1 MSKKTIRAVE
11 IESELSA
18 STWPGNASGPRRR
31 KRRSTRSSST
41 CANISTITDYLV
53 ICSAQ
58 SEPQIKAIA
67 NGVEQALKE
76 EFERH
81 PLAVDGFPTSQW
93 IVIDYGDVMFHI
105 FHEQKRAV
113 YALEDLWSDA
123 PQVSTLPAEI
133 MDSRRGLPSERVAN
147 FCFFAGSTSGIFP
160 LPPCALPRSSP
171 CSLPWARYRASAQT
185 REDIVLTGGPALRF
199 MEHGKGDVSH
209 DVYWFNFVDASVI
222 RLQGTEGRGQAGRQP

>member
-1 MSKKTIRAVE
+1 MPHKKSPEPGSLDLARQCAA
-11 IESELSA
+11 SA
-18 STWPGNASGPRRR
+18 QDKKALDPIILDLR
-31 KRRSTRSSST
+31 
-41 CANISTITDYLV
+41 NISTITDYLV

-76 EFERH
+76 NFARH

-123 PQVSTLPAEI
+123 PQVSTLQ
-133 MDSRRGLPSERVAN
+133 
-147 FCFFAGSTSGIFP
+147 
-160 LPPCALPRSSP
+160 
-171 CSLPWARYRASAQT
+171 AR
-185 REDIVLTGGPALRF
+185 
-199 MEHGKGDVSH
+199 
-209 DVYWFNFVDASVI
+209 
-222 RLQGTEGRGQAGRQP
+222 